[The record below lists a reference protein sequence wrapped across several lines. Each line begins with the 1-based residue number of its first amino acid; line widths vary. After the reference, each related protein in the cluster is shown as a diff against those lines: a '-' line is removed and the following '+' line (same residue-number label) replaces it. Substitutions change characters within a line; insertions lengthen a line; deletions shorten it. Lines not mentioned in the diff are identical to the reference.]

1 MGLDT
6 VDETEMTDEPTDL
19 TEDKPSKCDLCYKT
33 FASHDRLT
41 KHMAVHGSE
50 EAKPLQCMQCGKR
63 FLNNSALACH
73 IKVHSDE
80 NGNYDCPICGAPFN
94 QVRSLT
100 QFFSFSFVMKV
111 TDLSGGQINEHCWV
125 NTFLFRSNQHHPCL
139 CLGPLKCFLT
149 LRPSKTLDQIRL
161 LLLGH

>member
-6 VDETEMTDEPTDL
+6 VDETEMTDEQSLRERPTDL

-33 FASHDRLT
+33 FASHDRLM

-94 QVRSLT
+94 QV
-100 QFFSFSFVMKV
+100 
-111 TDLSGGQINEHCWV
+111 
-125 NTFLFRSNQHHPCL
+125 
-139 CLGPLKCFLT
+139 
-149 LRPSKTLDQIRL
+149 
-161 LLLGH
+161 